1 MLRVKKGYAIY
12 YFCFDIGDEVRLDQA
27 ERLAGAKLAEEVS
40 EERLKPAYMHYR
52 APPLYLALKDQAA
65 RIGSRKLA
73 IRRDAKLYAFGALTI
88 RYWLPISGTL
98 AAVGRQAAA
107 FERAVPLKKLALA
120 EAKRIAGELAPAI
133 ADPVPVPAPAE
144 YVLFAVKSFSPAG
157 PADGLPQKHWKEI
170 GRLLKREDVLS
181 FQELAEAKEGFSY
194 YPDELVV
201 VDWGAAL
208 VVDPRGSYDVLDVL
222 EYAVLEL
229 LELRT
234 YDEKLEA
241 ILDKAYEDVGRRRL
255 LRWRSGRMLNELLWA
270 QADVAD
276 IVSKVENA
284 LKPIGDQY
292 LAKVYRAA
300 SREFGLD
307 QWKHG
312 VQHKLSAL
320 KDIYLSLAEHMEAQR
335 AMALEL
341 LMLALFLGE
350 IVLLAAWGA
359 SELA

>member
-1 MLRVKKGYAIY
+1 MLRVTKGYAIY

-27 ERLAGAKLAEEVS
+27 ERLAGARMAEEVR
-40 EERLKPAYMHYR
+40 EERLKPEYMRYR
-52 APPLYLALKDQAA
+52 APPLYLALRERAVT
-65 RIGSRKLA
+65 IGRRKLR
-73 IRRDAKLYAFGALTI
+73 IRVDAKLYAFGALTI

-98 AAVGRQAAA
+98 RSIQGQAAA
-107 FERAVPLKKLALA
+107 FERASPLSKGALA
-120 EAKRIAGELAPAI
+120 EAKRLVGELRDAI
-133 ADPVPVPAPAE
+133 ASPSLSAATE
-144 YVLFAVKSFSPAG
+144 YILFAVKSFTPRAPAES
-157 PADGLPQKHWKEI
+157 LPRKHWKDI
-170 GRLLKREDVLS
+170 GLLLKREQRVLS
-181 FQELAEAKEGFSY
+181 FQELAEAREGFSY

-234 YDEKLEA
+234 YDAKLDG
-241 ILDKAYEDVGRRRL
+241 ILDRAYEDVARQRFFRFRAGRV
-255 LRWRSGRMLNELLWA
+255 LNELLRA

-276 IVSKVENA
+276 IVTKVENA

-300 SREFGLD
+300 SREFGLE
-307 QWKHG
+307 QWKHS
-312 VQHKLSAL
+312 VQHKLTSL
-320 KDIYLSLAEHMEAQR
+320 KDIYLSLAEHMEASR

-341 LMLALFLGE
+341 LMLALFIGE
-350 IVLLAAWGA
+350 IILLAAWWAAGG
-359 SELA
+359 